1 MLLKRIAVALA
12 ITAALVAAAPA
23 APASSAA
30 PAVPAASG
38 VSVTPVES
46 DRTPVQL
53 AWGHFLASD
62 KVGKYHR
69 HDAGDSSIF
78 NFASTL
84 VCTLVP
90 YALATGPAGAVVF
103 GLSCSFVSIA

>member
-30 PAVPAASG
+30 SG
-38 VSVTPVES
+38 VSVTPVAS

-62 KVGKYHR
+62 KVSEYHR

-103 GLSCSFVSIA
+103 GLSCSIVSIA